1 MAARCGHN
9 DATHQFHLPCE
20 CFMLLFVFLALRQYK
35 TIAIDAERVTDA
47 THSTLSG
54 AGLRLR
60 LALKSAQVG

>member
-1 MAARCGHN
+1 
-9 DATHQFHLPCE
+9 
-20 CFMLLFVFLALRQYK
+20 MLLFVFLALRQYK